1 MAVWPDAAQ
10 AASLR
15 LDTPSG
21 YPVPRFLSL
30 KGDETNCRSGPSL
43 DHPVRYVFKRAGVP
57 VLIVAESVDHWRK
70 LRDPAG
76 DECWVYSTTLR
87 AQTHVL
93 ALHAVTLL
101 RRPNADA
108 PESAA
113 LAKGVLA
120 KIIRR
125 KKGWLL
131 VSAGDAKGWIAA
143 GEIWGGD
150 ALAASEARN

>member
-1 MAVWPDAAQ
+1 MVVSPDTAQ

-30 KGDETNCRSGPSL
+30 KSDETNCRSGPSL
-43 DHPVRYVFKRAGVP
+43 EHPVRFVFKRADVP

-93 ALHAVTLL
+93 ALHAVTLR
-101 RRPNADA
+101 RRPGEAA
-108 PESAA
+108 AQSAS
-113 LAKGVLA
+113 LGEGVLA
-120 KIIRR
+120 RIVRR
-125 KKGWLL
+125 KSGWLL
-131 VSAGDAKGWIAA
+131 VSAHDAKGWIAA
-143 GEIWGGD
+143 TEIWGGD